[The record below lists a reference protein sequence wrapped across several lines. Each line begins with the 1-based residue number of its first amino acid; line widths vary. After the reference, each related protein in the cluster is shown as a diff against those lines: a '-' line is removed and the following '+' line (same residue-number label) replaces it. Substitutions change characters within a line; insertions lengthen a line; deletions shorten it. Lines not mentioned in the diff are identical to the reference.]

1 MEEEKIKR
9 LHKEAIQKS
18 VTATEL
24 DTGMSFEKH
33 LKHLDSPKDAE
44 EAPMVPLTD
53 LERNERERELTSTD
67 MSKIKVD
74 KEVQVFFMDRAFI
87 NCIRPY

>member
-1 MEEEKIKR
+1 VEEEKIKR

-33 LKHLDSPKDAE
+33 LKHLDIPKDAE
-44 EAPMVPLTD
+44 
-53 LERNERERELTSTD
+53 
-67 MSKIKVD
+67 
-74 KEVQVFFMDRAFI
+74 
-87 NCIRPY
+87 

>member
-1 MEEEKIKR
+1 MQQEHFVFGKSWLNFVEEEKIKH

-18 VTATEL
+18 VIATEL

-33 LKHLDSPKDAE
+33 LKHLVIPNDAG

-53 LERNERERELTSTD
+53 PERNRRER
-67 MSKIKVD
+67 
-74 KEVQVFFMDRAFI
+74 
-87 NCIRPY
+87 